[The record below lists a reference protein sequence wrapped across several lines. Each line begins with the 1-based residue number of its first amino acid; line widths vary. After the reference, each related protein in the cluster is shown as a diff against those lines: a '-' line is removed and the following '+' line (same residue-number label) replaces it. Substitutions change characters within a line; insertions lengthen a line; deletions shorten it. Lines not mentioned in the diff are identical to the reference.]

1 MRALVLAGGEGSR
14 LLATGVTTPKAL
26 VRVAGTPQVVRMI
39 NACRRVGCTDVTC
52 AVRED
57 LVSDVRAAIA
67 DTSVRIV
74 AVRTPTSLHTLVAGL
89 QAIAA
94 GPVLCT
100 LVDTVMPAADWDAM
114 HRTAA
119 ALLQRAAAVV
129 AVTPFVEDSSPLW
142 VDADDAGLV
151 QAFGRRGNRELVT
164 GGVYWFD
171 DRARAAAGDAL
182 RDGVQRLR
190 GFLGRLV
197 EQRLAVRT
205 VEVRKIVDVDT
216 SADLDAALALVGGEA
231 HS

>member
-1 MRALVLAGGEGSR
+1 MHALILAGGDGSR

-26 VRVAGTPQVVRMI
+26 VQVAGTPQVVRMI
-39 NACRRVGCTDVTC
+39 TACRRVGCGDITC

-57 LVSDVRAAIA
+57 LVDHVRATIA
-67 DTSVRIV
+67 DASVRIV
-74 AVRTPTSLHTLVAGL
+74 AVRTPTSLHTLAAGL
-89 QAIAA
+89 QAVPA

-114 HRTAA
+114 HGAA
-119 ALLQRAAAVV
+119 AAQLHRAAAVV
-129 AVTPFVEDSSPLW
+129 AVTPFVEDRSPLW

-151 QAFGRRGNRELVT
+151 RAFGRRGARDLVT

-171 DRARAAAGDAL
+171 DPARAAAHDAL
-182 RDGVQRLR
+182 HSGVQRLR

-197 EQRLAVRT
+197 ERQLPVRT

-231 HS
+231 LS

>member
-1 MRALVLAGGEGSR
+1 MHALVLAGGEGSR

-26 VRVAGTPQVVRMI
+26 VRVAGTPQIVRMI
-39 NACRRVGCTDVTC
+39 AACRRVGCSDITC

-57 LVSDVRAAIA
+57 LVRDVSATIA
-67 DTSVRIV
+67 DAAVRIV
-74 AVRTPTSLHTLVAGL
+74 AVRTPTSLHTLAAGL
-89 QAIAA
+89 QAIGA

-114 HRTAA
+114 HGTATM
-119 ALLQRAAAVV
+119 LLQGAAAVV

-151 QAFGRRGNRELVT
+151 QAFGRRGKRELVT

-171 DRARAAAGDAL
+171 DRARAAAHDAL
-182 RDGVQRLR
+182 HAGVQRLR

-197 EQRLAVRT
+197 EQQPVRA